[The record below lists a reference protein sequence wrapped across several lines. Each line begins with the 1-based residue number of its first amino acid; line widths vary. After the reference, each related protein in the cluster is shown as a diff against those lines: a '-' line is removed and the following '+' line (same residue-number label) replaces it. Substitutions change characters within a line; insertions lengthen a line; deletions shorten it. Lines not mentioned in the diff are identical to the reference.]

1 MYVAIDNLEI
11 TSTTSSVLTQTT
23 AAESNM
29 RQLEKSRLAPTKVMV
44 KKWFKTIS
52 KTVPEVDLI
61 DIIEETK
68 QGNITKRQFAPQYS

>member
-29 RQLEKSRLAPTKVMV
+29 RQLEKSRLVPTKVMV

-68 QGNITKRQFAPQYS
+68 QDNITKRQFAPQYS